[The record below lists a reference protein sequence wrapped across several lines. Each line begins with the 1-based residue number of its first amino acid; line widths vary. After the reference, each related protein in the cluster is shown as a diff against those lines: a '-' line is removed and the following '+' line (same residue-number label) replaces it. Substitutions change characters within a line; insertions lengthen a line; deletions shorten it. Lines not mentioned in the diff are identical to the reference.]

1 MDRNIRFGLRK
12 KWVSAIILLSLITY
26 GTSFF
31 CLFVLKDLF
40 FAQVP
45 PLLFTAIVLLLGVLW
60 MGILGFWASSYLVKP
75 LKRFEDHLMKV
86 AGGDLTVEMKNFRT
100 GDEIGSLAS
109 AINRM
114 VIDLRGMIREMNA
127 HFQYTDE
134 GIQQL
139 QETLSQ
145 AAAQSEEIAA
155 TIQSIATGVMEG
167 QRAIQSVAE
176 GQAILSQK
184 SMEMM
189 QYADKSKESA
199 HRMEVELEGV
209 LSRAKSLAEGI
220 YQLRNQNETA
230 IRFVR
235 SLEEQASEI
244 SQITRVVG
252 EIAEQTNLLA
262 LNASIEA
269 ARAGEQGRGFA
280 VVAEEVRKLADQSA
294 KAVMSISDRIE
305 KIEQQVRLVAT
316 QIAEQVETATEES
329 KKAEHTS
336 EVLSGMTQFIR
347 DTVTSVDEITSLIR
361 EEFHEIDRVKKE
373 MEQLA
378 SASQEITENEQQLVA
393 VTQEQSSA
401 MQEIAHFTQELTEK
415 TAAVRQKLRFFKW

>member
-1 MDRNIRFGLRK
+1 
-12 KWVSAIILLSLITY
+12 
-26 GTSFF
+26 
-31 CLFVLKDLF
+31 
-40 FAQVP
+40 
-45 PLLFTAIVLLLGVLW
+45 
-60 MGILGFWASSYLVKP
+60 
-75 LKRFEDHLMKV
+75 
-86 AGGDLTVEMKNFRT
+86 
-100 GDEIGSLAS
+100 
-109 AINRM
+109 
-114 VIDLRGMIREMNA
+114 
-127 HFQYTDE
+127 
-134 GIQQL
+134 
-139 QETLSQ
+139 
-145 AAAQSEEIAA
+145 
-155 TIQSIATGVMEG
+155 
-167 QRAIQSVAE
+167 
-176 GQAILSQK
+176 
-184 SMEMM
+184 MEMM

-316 QIAEQVETATEES
+316 
-329 KKAEHTS
+329 
-336 EVLSGMTQFIR
+336 
-347 DTVTSVDEITSLIR
+347 
-361 EEFHEIDRVKKE
+361 
-373 MEQLA
+373 
-378 SASQEITENEQQLVA
+378 
-393 VTQEQSSA
+393 
-401 MQEIAHFTQELTEK
+401 
-415 TAAVRQKLRFFKW
+415 